1 MPSHRELFLTHVAQ
15 TSPAP
20 LGLEIER
27 AEGSFLFG
35 VNGERYVDMISG
47 ISVSNV
53 GHRHPHVVEAVKAQL
68 DKYMHLIVYGEY
80 IQSPQVKLAEKIAS
94 LLPETLN
101 CVYFTNSGAEAI
113 EGAMKLSKRI
123 TGRYE
128 VVSFRNSYHG
138 STQGALSIMGSETF
152 KNSFRPL
159 IPGSRLLD
167 YNNIEQLAEITTETA
182 CVVIEPVQAE
192 AGGIVPSK
200 EFLTALRKKC
210 DATKTLLVFDE
221 IQTGFGRTGKL
232 FAFEH
237 SGVIPDIIVFA
248 KGMGGGMPIGA
259 FVSSHENMNA
269 FTNNPVLGHIS
280 TFGGH
285 PVCCAASLATIEVIT
300 SERLWENATR
310 KEKIIRDTLQHAAI
324 KEIRGQGLLLAVHFD
339 SFVQNK
345 RIIDIAITKGVITDW
360 FLFCDNAMRI
370 APPLTI
376 EDDVLKAACLKIVE
390 SINEAQ

>member
-1 MPSHRELFLTHVAQ
+1 MSSHRELFLTHVAQ

-35 VNGERYVDMISG
+35 AHGEKFTDLISG
-47 ISVSNV
+47 ISVSNI
-53 GHRHPHVVEAVKAQL
+53 GHRHPKVVEATKAQL
-68 DKYMHLIVYGEY
+68 DKYMHLMVYGEY
-80 IQSPQVKLAEKIAS
+80 VQSPQVKLATKIAS

-113 EGAMKLSKRI
+113 EGAMKLAKRL

-167 YNNIEQLAEITTETA
+167 YNSIEQLQQITNETA
-182 CVVIEPVQAE
+182 CVIIEPVQAE

-200 EFLTALRKKC
+200 EYLIALRKRC
-210 DATKTLLVFDE
+210 TSTKTLLIFDE
-221 IQTGFGRTGKL
+221 IQTGFGRTGNL
-232 FAFEH
+232 FGFQS
-237 SGVIPDIIVFA
+237 SGVIPDVIVFA

-259 FVSSHENMNA
+259 FVSSTENMNA
-269 FTNNPVLGHIS
+269 LSSNPVLGHIT

-285 PVCCAASLATIEVIT
+285 PV
-300 SERLWENATR
+300 
-310 KEKIIRDTLQHAAI
+310 
-324 KEIRGQGLLLAVHFD
+324 
-339 SFVQNK
+339 
-345 RIIDIAITKGVITDW
+345 
-360 FLFCDNAMRI
+360 
-370 APPLTI
+370 
-376 EDDVLKAACLKIVE
+376 
-390 SINEAQ
+390 